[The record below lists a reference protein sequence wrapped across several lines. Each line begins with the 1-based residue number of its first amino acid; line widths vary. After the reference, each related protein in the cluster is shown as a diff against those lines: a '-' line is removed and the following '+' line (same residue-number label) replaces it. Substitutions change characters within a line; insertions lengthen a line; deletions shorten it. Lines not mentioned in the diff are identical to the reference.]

1 LDQLRDDDDNCQD
14 MQHELQEKLKQ
25 LEKENSNLRR
35 TLGKEQNT
43 VCALREQEE
52 LEDK

>member
-1 LDQLRDDDDNCQD
+1 LDQLRDDDDNWQD

-35 TLGKEQNT
+35 TLGEEQNT
-43 VCALREQEE
+43 VHALREQEE
-52 LEDK
+52 LGDE